1 MQQTMAH
8 GRIPIPRFLRPDPDQ
23 PERNAIRLGQYVH
36 FCMTDTAAVF
46 LDLARDAYIGI
57 GGREA
62 ELIRTVSHNREISRS
77 AMSQLTRVL
86 AAHGLLADNH
96 AVGRHFVP
104 ATPPPCR
111 GPLLD
116 LDADIELRALL
127 RIDPKHIWR
136 LFRAIAATVI
146 NFRFGSLRRAVDRIQ
161 RRRKHGA
168 TGVIDLR
175 SARVHVG
182 HFLLLRPLFYAARGR
197 CLFDSLV
204 LVEFLSYYGLY
215 PNLVLGVRT
224 NPFKA
229 HCWVEGDGFVFNDNP
244 AITGGFAAILVA

>member
-1 MQQTMAH
+1 
-8 GRIPIPRFLRPDPDQ
+8 
-23 PERNAIRLGQYVH
+23 
-36 FCMTDTAAVF
+36 MTDTAAVF

-57 GGREA
+57 GGHEA
-62 ELIRTVSHNREISRS
+62 ELVRTVSHNREISPN

-86 AAHGLLADNH
+86 AAHGLLAEDH

-104 ATPPPCR
+104 ATPPSCR

-136 LFRAIAATVI
+136 LFRAIAATVFI
-146 NFRFGSLRRAVDRIQ
+146 FRFGSLRRAVTRIQ
-161 RRRKHGA
+161 RRKKKYGA
-168 TGVIDLR
+168 TGVIDLT
-175 SARVHVG
+175 SACVHVG

-229 HCWVEGDGFVFNDNP
+229 HCWVESDGFIFNDNP
-244 AITGGFAAILVA
+244 AITRGYAAILVA